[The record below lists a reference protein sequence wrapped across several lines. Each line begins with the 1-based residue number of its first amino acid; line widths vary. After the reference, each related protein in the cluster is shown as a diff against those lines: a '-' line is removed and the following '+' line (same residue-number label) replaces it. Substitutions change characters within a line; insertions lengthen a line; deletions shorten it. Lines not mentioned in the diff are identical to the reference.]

1 MLFISSNYNWEEGPF
16 QLFLGLFR
24 GPPTPTNRTTKVSSS
39 ARAVALWKIKGRL
52 LIVAIAAFR
61 AVTAVDV
68 AALVSNMALAEK
80 EILLSGIGRGPA
92 GDYDLL

>member
-1 MLFISSNYNWEEGPF
+1 M
-16 QLFLGLFR
+16 
-24 GPPTPTNRTTKVSSS
+24 
-39 ARAVALWKIKGRL
+39 ALWKMKGRL
-52 LIVAIAAFR
+52 LIVSIAAFR